1 MGVDLIVFGF
11 SSVDRFHAE
20 GVAEDEWNVLFNT
33 EIGDPVP
40 GEHAFYR
47 NHDVLTEGSSDV
59 EKNFRVC
66 VGILMNPDIASGVNN
81 TYKHS
86 LGM

>member
-11 SSVDRFHAE
+11 SSVDRFHVE

-40 GEHAFYR
+40 GEHAFYPR
-47 NHDVLTEGSSDV
+47 PRCPHGREQGYGENLPGLCGYFDEPGYCLQ
-59 EKNFRVC
+59 RR
-66 VGILMNPDIASGVNN
+66 
-81 TYKHS
+81 
-86 LGM
+86 

>member
-11 SSVDRFHAE
+11 SSVDRFHVE
-20 GVAEDEWNVLFNT
+20 GVAEDEGNVLFNT

-47 NHDVLTEGSSDV
+47 DHDVLTEGSNDV
-59 EKNFRVC
+59 EKIFRVC
-66 VGILMNPDIASGVNN
+66 VDILMNPDIASGIED
-81 TYKHS
+81 TDKHS